1 MDFGLLPPEV
11 NSGRMYAGA
20 GAGPITAA
28 AEAWDGLAVQLRSAA
43 DEYSS
48 AITGLTT
55 SWRGPSSTTMAS
67 AAAPYAA
74 WMRVTATQA
83 EQAATQARA
92 AAAAYETAFAAV
104 VPPPV
109 IAANRS
115 QLASLVATN
124 ILGQNTAAIAATE
137 AQYAEMWAHDVAT
150 MYSYAAASA
159 AATRLTPFTPPPP
172 TANGDGTVASAAA
185 TSAGNAQSTL
195 SHLMSQVP
203 SALQSAAAPAAADP
217 PDPLSSFLSFIT
229 GSTDPAAQFS
239 TLSAYVEAVPK
250 LILPANDVLI
260 TLIFGFVSGVR
271 GCKTCCPPRVWQ
283 LPAKLWQRG
292 SGQARRRSVRLVR
305 PRQRFQ
311 PGWASRASSGRCRF
325 PSLGGSHPDGQAGR
339 QRVVRHQRCGRPGG
353 HRRRRRRFGWSAGP
367 GRFGRWRNGRH
378 CASHPRCNPGPR
390 RPTESGQNERH
401 AGEAQAC
408 PRRAVAKARVGA
420 ALAYRS
426 GTSSESARST
436 VEDTGHPRGAF
447 VRHRQAD
454 RAAESTVGL
463 APRPARADSAPGCFA
478 CCLPTGG

>member
-1 MDFGLLPPEV
+1 
-11 NSGRMYAGA
+11 MYAGA

-271 GCKTCCPPRVWQ
+271 GLQ
-283 LPAKLWQRG
+283 NMLPAAGVAAASEALAAGLG
-292 SGQARRRSVRLVR
+292 SSTQAIGAAGAAASAVSAGMGQSGFVGALSVPPAWAVATPTVRLA
-305 PRQRFQ
+305 
-311 PGWASRASSGRCRF
+311 ASV
-325 PSLGGSHPDGQAGR
+325 L
-339 QRVVRHQRCGRPGG
+339 
-353 HRRRRRRFGWSAGP
+353 
-367 GRFGRWRNGRH
+367 
-378 CASHPRCNPGPR
+378 
-390 RPTESGQNERH
+390 
-401 AGEAQAC
+401 
-408 PRRAVAKARVGA
+408 
-420 ALAYRS
+420 S
-426 GTSSESARST
+426 GTSAA
-436 VEDTGHPRGAF
+436 GAPAAT
-447 VRHRQAD
+447 AD
-454 RAAESTVGL
+454 GAGGLVGQLALAGL
-463 APRPARADSAPGCFA
+463 AGGAMGGIAPRILDATPARGGQPSPDKTKDTPEKLKRVLAELSQKPESVQHWHTDQAHLQSLLDQLSKTPGIHA
-478 CCLPTGG
+478 VHLSGTGKPIVPPKAQSG